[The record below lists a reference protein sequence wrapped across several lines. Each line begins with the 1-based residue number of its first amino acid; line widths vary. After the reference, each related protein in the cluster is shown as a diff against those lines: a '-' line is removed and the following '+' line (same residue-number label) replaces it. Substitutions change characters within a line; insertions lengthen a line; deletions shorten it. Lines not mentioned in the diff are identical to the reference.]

1 MTHHLRK
8 DSKQATFLKQQ
19 FVEEHTKTFC
29 GIKIIPL
36 ECFHGLQLPTNIDVL
51 SRIFHMRAT
60 SPMKTIKDIVN
71 DVNNELETIYQK
83 GPFKM
88 KGKDFRLKKIRSL
101 HDDWRNM
108 SKNETKISISKR
120 ETCTNSLLQICDLL
134 AKGMLLLLGI
144 S

>member
-19 FVEEHTKTFC
+19 FVEEYTKTFC

-51 SRIFHMRAT
+51 SRIFHLRAT

-83 GPFKM
+83 GPSKM
-88 KGKDFRLKKIRSL
+88 KGKDFRLKK
-101 HDDWRNM
+101 N
-108 SKNETKISISKR
+108 
-120 ETCTNSLLQICDLL
+120 
-134 AKGMLLLLGI
+134 
-144 S
+144 